1 MNMKCNSIL
10 MLGFAVLAGTP
21 DHGLA
26 ATPDSAGTV
35 VTLPA
40 EIAAPNTPVIAVY
53 KVNSFCEGPAWNGQ
67 GRLTFSSTN
76 SGLIYSYEPA
86 TKTQGNFLSLAGAN
100 GQEYANDGRLYVCAR
115 GGIYSFNA
123 QGGDKQTFLTASPD
137 PNDLSFDSKGNLFF
151 STYNPNFSYKAANGT
166 AKTVNPK
173 AYKSSNGIEYL
184 EEAGILYVNDY
195 AGSMTYKYTVGPDG
209 NLSNETTFTPVSS
222 PDGITIDEMGNVYVS
237 SGLAGTIVV
246 FNSAGLKLG
255 EIIVSNALGG
265 DTRPGLGYNT
275 SNCAFGGP
283 DRKTLFITGD
293 GGLYA
298 VQLKVAGRQR
308 PSSSS
313 ILRSSFR
320 LGQGRVG
327 SRVTRKSQTPPRGNI
342 AAGMTLGFF
351 DTQAQPRSL
360 LLTGRLLPGK

>member
-1 MNMKCNSIL
+1 MNRKSKVIL
-10 MLGFAVLAGTP
+10 ALGFAVLAGTP
-21 DHGLA
+21 DNGWA

-76 SGLIYSYEPA
+76 SGKVYSYEPA
-86 TKTQGNFLSLAGAN
+86 TKTQAEFLSLAGAN

-115 GGIYSFNA
+115 GGIFSFNA

-184 EEAGILYVNDY
+184 EESGILYVNDY
-195 AGSMTYKYTVGPDG
+195 AGNVTYKYTVGTDG
-209 NLSNETTFTPVSS
+209 SLSNETTFTPVSS

-265 DTRPGLGYNT
+265 DIRPGLGYNT

-293 GGLYA
+293 GGLYS

-308 PSSSS
+308 PGTSSALHPRLTMAKNRNGERASGP
-313 ILRSSFR
+313 ILSMQARRSMMAIGFADSHSR
-320 LGQGRVG
+320 PHRALISGQW
-327 SRVTRKSQTPPRGNI
+327 I
-342 AAGMTLGFF
+342 Y
-351 DTQAQPRSL
+351 
-360 LLTGRLLPGK
+360 